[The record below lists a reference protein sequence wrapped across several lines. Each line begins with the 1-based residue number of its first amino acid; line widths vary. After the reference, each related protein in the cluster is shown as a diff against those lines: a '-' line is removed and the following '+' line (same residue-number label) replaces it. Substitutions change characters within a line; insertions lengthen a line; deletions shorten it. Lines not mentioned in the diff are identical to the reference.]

1 MQRRKQ
7 HRQEALI
14 IISILLF
21 IYELLQP
28 ANAVPKEIVHVHASQ
43 GTQLSRE
50 TTSQNQ
56 ESAPV
61 QEKKAAAEEDS
72 TLDIIEKLFKLA
84 AYVIG
89 GLWVYFN
96 YFKGRTYRP
105 RLETKITGAL
115 IKKGSSDFVNINA
128 QIKNV
133 GLSKVDIEQEGTA
146 LRLLI
151 YNPDRQDD
159 PWDHQITISILSAH
173 QWIEPGEAVEEPILL
188 PLPSNVLAVRA
199 EVIIVSTKTMWETA
213 AVLT

>member
-1 MQRRKQ
+1 M
-7 HRQEALI
+7 I
-14 IISILLF
+14 IIAILLF
-21 IYELLQP
+21 TLELWQP
-28 ANAVPKEIVHVHASQ
+28 ANAVPAEIVQLQASQ
-43 GTQLSRE
+43 GAQVSKE
-50 TTSQNQ
+50 TSSQNQ
-56 ESAPV
+56 GNASV
-61 QEKKAAAEEDS
+61 QDKKAVAAEHS
-72 TLDIIEKLFKLA
+72 TLGVIEKLFKIA

-105 RLETKITGAL
+105 RLETKIIGTL

-133 GLSKVDIEQEGTA
+133 GLSKVDIKQEGTA

-151 YNPDRQDD
+151 YNPAQHDD
-159 PWDHQITISILSAH
+159 PWDHQVTIPILSAH
-173 QWIEPGEAVEEPILL
+173 QWIEPGEPVEEPVLL

>member
-1 MQRRKQ
+1 M
-7 HRQEALI
+7 I
-14 IISILLF
+14 IIAVLF
-21 IYELLQP
+21 FTLELWP
-28 ANAVPKEIVHVHASQ
+28 PVNAVPAEIEQLQASQ
-43 GTQLSRE
+43 KTQVSIE
-50 TTSQNQ
+50 TSGQNQ
-56 ESAPV
+56 GGSSV
-61 QEKKAAAEEDS
+61 QDRKTVAAEYS
-72 TLDIIEKLFKLA
+72 TIDIIEKLFKIV

-105 RLETKITGAL
+105 RLETIITGTL

-133 GLSKVDIEQEGTA
+133 GLSKVDIKQEGTA

-151 YNPDRQDD
+151 YNPSQVDD
-159 PWDHQITISILSAH
+159 PWDHQVTIPILSAH
-173 QWIEPGEAVEEPILL
+173 QWIEPGEPVEEPVLL